1 MHSSPASGALL
12 RSLDRLARCCTEKAG
27 RSGRAG
33 KSSAMRLETSWVSV
47 ASINMAA
54 SFTPLHSLP
63 MSARL
68 RGCYDRNTALLQYF
82 DRHAE
87 DVAHAALGADVLRPG
102 RVGLDLPPQP
112 EDLHVDRAVVDLRAV
127 EPREIEQL
135 LAREHA
141 LRRRAQRLQPVE
153 LAQAELDALA
163 FGRDQP
169 ATAQVELPA
178 GETIGAALLA
188 LGRGY
193 FARGLLAAQH
203 GADARGE
210 LSRRGGLEDVVVGA
224 ELEAHHAVGL
234 VLLAWRHAERHRA
247 LRAT

>member
-12 RSLDRLARCCTEKAG
+12 RSLDRLARCCTEKPVSIG
-27 RSGRAG
+27 RSR

-112 EDLHVDRAVVDLRAV
+112 EDLHVDRAVVDLGAV
-127 EPREIEQL
+127 EPRQIEQL
-135 LAREHA
+135 LAREHP
-141 LRRRAQRLQPVE
+141 LRRGAQRLQQVE

-169 ATAQVELPA
+169 ASAQVELPA
-178 GETIGAALLA
+178 GETISAALLA
-188 LGRGY
+188 PRRQH
-193 FARGLLAAQH
+193 FARGLVAAQH
-203 GADARGE
+203 RADARQQLARAE
-210 LSRRGGLEDVVVGA
+210 GLEDII
-224 ELEAHHAVGL
+224 EK
-234 VLLAWRHAERHRA
+234 RRA
-247 LRAT
+247 Y